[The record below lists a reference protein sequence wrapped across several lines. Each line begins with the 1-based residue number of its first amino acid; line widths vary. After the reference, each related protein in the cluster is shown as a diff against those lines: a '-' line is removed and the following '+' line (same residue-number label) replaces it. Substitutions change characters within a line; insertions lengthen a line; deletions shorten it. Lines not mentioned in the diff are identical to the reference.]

1 MKRDRKERKR
11 EREKGGGGRKG
22 TTEVE
27 DLIMLSYQRT
37 GRPEVIMYKY
47 MRIRR
52 A

>member
-1 MKRDRKERKR
+1 MKRQIEKR
-11 EREKGGGGRKG
+11 EREKGGKG